1 MLLINIITII
11 KITRRLKIFIKRLL
25 NLIELLK
32 VKQARLREKLI
43 KDLDDIFQYFLKN
56 FFI

>member
-1 MLLINIITII
+1 MLLINIINNKKI
-11 KITRRLKIFIKRLL
+11 KRRLKIFINILL

-32 VKQARLREKLI
+32 ENKQKIIEDVNKN
-43 KDLDDIFQYFLKN
+43 LDDIFQYFLKN